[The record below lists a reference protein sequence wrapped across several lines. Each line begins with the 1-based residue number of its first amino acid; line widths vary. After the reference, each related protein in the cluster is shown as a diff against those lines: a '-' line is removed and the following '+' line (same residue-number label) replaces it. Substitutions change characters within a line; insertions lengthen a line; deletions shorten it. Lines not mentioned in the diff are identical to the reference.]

1 MPISCHFRQRKALL
15 VASLTHVRGAIANT
29 VLLPFIFTF
38 PRVIVSRIFLP
49 SSVIRSVGCVV
60 YFTDVSL
67 TIPEDAVLF
76 NAQHHYQQQQHQQQV
91 FVAVSRD
98 DTDRPKLTGQ
108 IYLLKLTFLYST
120 P

>member
-1 MPISCHFRQRKALL
+1 
-15 VASLTHVRGAIANT
+15 
-29 VLLPFIFTF
+29 
-38 PRVIVSRIFLP
+38 
-49 SSVIRSVGCVV
+49 V

-76 NAQHHYQQQQHQQQV
+76 NAQHHYQQLQQQQQV

-108 IYLLKLTFLYST
+108 IYLLKLNFLYST
-120 P
+120 PRYQLLGSIA